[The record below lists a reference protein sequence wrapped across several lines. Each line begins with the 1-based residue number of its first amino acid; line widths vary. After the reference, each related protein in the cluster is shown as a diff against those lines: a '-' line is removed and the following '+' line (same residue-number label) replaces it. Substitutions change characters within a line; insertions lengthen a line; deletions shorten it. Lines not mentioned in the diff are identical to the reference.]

1 MLPIYSELMH
11 PSLPRMTKVI
21 HRAISIDCSF
31 YVLIAAVGY
40 FSEFGMT
47 DPIVLKR
54 EVLTPGTTDYPVLI
68 AVIANILSVTV
79 AFPVN
84 YNPFRN
90 AFFSQVMKKDN
101 YSQKENF
108 VFTGLVL
115 AFTCT
120 ISILFPNIKTVISL
134 LGGLVAV

>member
-1 MLPIYSELMH
+1 MS
-11 PSLPRMTKVI
+11 KVI
-21 HRAISIDCSF
+21 HRAIAVDFAF
-31 YVLIAAVGY
+31 YVLIASVGY
-40 FSEFGMT
+40 FSEFDQT

-54 EVLTPGTTDYPVLI
+54 ELLPGKSTDYPVII
-68 AVIANILSVTV
+68 AVLANIISVTI

-90 AFFSQVMKKDN
+90 AFFSQVIGRDT

-108 VFTGLVL
+108 MFT
-115 AFTCT
+115 AFILTVTCT

-134 LGGLVAV
+134 LGGLIAV